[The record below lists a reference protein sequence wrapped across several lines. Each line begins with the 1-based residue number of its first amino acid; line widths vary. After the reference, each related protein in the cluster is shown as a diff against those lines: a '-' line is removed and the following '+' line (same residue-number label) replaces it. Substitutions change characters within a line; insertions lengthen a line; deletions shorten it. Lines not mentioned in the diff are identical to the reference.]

1 MAKGFYVVKQ
11 KITTAETYNS
21 LFIIIYQ
28 KNGKIAMAKIINL
41 FIDLLNNET
50 IHLFFNMIRF
60 QRKSF

>member
-1 MAKGFYVVKQ
+1 MAKGFYVVNQ